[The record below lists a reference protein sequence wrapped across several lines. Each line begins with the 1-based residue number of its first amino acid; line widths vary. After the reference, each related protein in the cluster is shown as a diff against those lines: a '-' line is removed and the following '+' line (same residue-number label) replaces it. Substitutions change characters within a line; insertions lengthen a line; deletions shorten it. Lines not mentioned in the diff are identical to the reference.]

1 MNKLKKRLITALLC
15 IPLLFVP
22 QQKAS
27 AIFGIGDVVFDP
39 TAAANAI
46 TQFIETVFEY
56 GEEIEALISQVKNTS
71 DILQNAKSVYNKISP
86 FLQKAAAY
94 TEVIAEI
101 DRLMDDYNRV
111 SSLVSS
117 LSTDKNWS
125 VARVNRY
132 YQVLKKVSE
141 DVIYDVDFVKSIL
154 DVNNSLTQVE
164 REEKLAEMKEKF
176 GRYRSII
183 DNFIEE
189 DVEDMSELYHAA
201 GEDYAMKRNLRLGGN
216 EKLDVAVKID
226 WSDPATLREIDRI
239 SKQSDGSHAGGSLN
253 TGGNLAENLCS
264 IVQLVIAIMM
274 ACFMVINWYRRN
286 KGELQHQDALQKVF
300 FGGMASLIIL
310 QCIKLCLFDSG
321 LANL

>member
-27 AIFGIGDVVFDP
+27 AIFGIGDIVFDP
-39 TAAANAI
+39 TAAANAV

-71 DILQNAKSVYNKISP
+71 DILQNAKNVYNKISP

-101 DRLMDDYNRV
+101 DRLKSDYDQV
-111 SSLVSS
+111 SVMLSS

-125 VARVNRY
+125 VNRVHRY
-132 YQVLKKVSE
+132 YNILSRAVT
-141 DVIYDVDFVKSIL
+141 DIAYDVDFVKEILSI
-154 DVNNSLTQVE
+154 DNSLSQEE
-164 REEKLAEMKEKF
+164 REKKLEEMRQKF
-176 GRYRSII
+176 TRYRGII
-183 DNFIEE
+183 HNFLE
-189 DVEDMSELYHAA
+189 DDIKEMSEIYTST
-201 GEDYAMKRNLRLGGN
+201 GEDYALQHTLRLGGN
-216 EKLDVAVKID
+216 ENLDVACKID
-226 WSDPATLREIDRI
+226 WSDPATLKEIDRI
-239 SKQSDGSHAGGSLN
+239 SKQSDNSHAGGSLN
-253 TGGNLAENLCS
+253 TSGSLAENLCS
-264 IVQLVIAIMM
+264 IVQLVIVIMM

-300 FGGMASLIIL
+300 FGGLAALIIL
-310 QCIKLCLFDSG
+310 QCIKTCLFDSG

>member
-1 MNKLKKRLITALLC
+1 MNKFKKRLITALLC

-27 AIFGIGDVVFDP
+27 AIFGIGDIVFDP
-39 TAAANAI
+39 TAAANAV

-176 GRYRSII
+176 GRYRSVI

-253 TGGNLAENLCS
+253 AGGSLAENLCS

-286 KGELQHQDALQKVF
+286 KGEPQHQDTLQKVF